1 MWGIILGMGSRLRA
15 KKIEVGWVRGRLL
28 TRSYSK
34 QFVTMSAVSKTMNS
48 FAALCESDDEVV
60 VASTCVA
67 PVTMTSEER
76 IAAAIEA
83 IRSRPIPVL
92 PPGGI
97 DLMAISPELAR
108 MEYAMRRGI
117 SWYDMFLYEDEL
129 AEFRKRCDEREARG
143 EPRYLSGP
151 APRPEVT
158 EVIECD
164 EWTDVRRAK
173 TGGHRVKS
181 ERSYPKQRRE
191 RRVETP
197 EEREIRRQQ
206 AWGW

>member
-1 MWGIILGMGSRLRA
+1 
-15 KKIEVGWVRGRLL
+15 
-28 TRSYSK
+28 
-34 QFVTMSAVSKTMNS
+34 
-48 FAALCESDDEVV
+48 
-60 VASTCVA
+60 
-67 PVTMTSEER
+67 MTSEER

-143 EPRYLSGP
+143 EPRYLTGP
-151 APRPEVT
+151 VRPVSPDH
-158 EVIECD
+158 VIECD
-164 EWTDVRRAK
+164 EWTDVRRPVQK
-173 TGGHRVKS
+173 KGGSSGGGSSGRYNTRDRK
-181 ERSYPKQRRE
+181 PARRI
-191 RRVETP
+191 ETP
-197 EEREIRRQQ
+197 EEREERRQA